1 MENKFK
7 IKKGLEIYG
16 SLDTLLDVQGDYGQL
31 FSVTDSLIGDLFSV
45 SDISGAPILNVNSS
59 GLVTLDG
66 TLNVSEFIKHEGD
79 IGTSI
84 QMLAGQMI
92 IKNSGGKYINLHSN
106 NNIYYDAVSHVF
118 YNDIL
123 VNNYI

>member
-1 MENKFK
+1 M
-7 IKKGLEIYG
+7 
-16 SLDTLLDVQGDYGQL
+16 
-31 FSVTDSLIGDLFSV
+31 

-92 IKNSGGKYINLHSN
+92 IKNSGGKYIHLHSN

-123 VNNYI
+123 VNDTITSSKAGTNFIMDGAAGAEGIRMTADSSSTYPVFLRSTNPASG